1 MGWQL
6 TAVDE
11 VHEVKAW
18 KWLCAFIIFGAEESR
33 RQSRSVNLRDTPQ
46 AFLIWSVFDEMEGL
60 YFNWGEIRLLNRL
73 SKKNPE
79 KNGSLKIC
87 VGGWA
92 VTWLWFSA
100 ETLYSLWNDMKDNFF
115 HEVSFSCCSYTSGAG
130 WAQQIIF
137 QFYFKWTTAVI
148 RSRSAYFEGWIDAK
162 RLNKKRKKVGGF
174 FPSLRL
180 DWILINTLCQLLI
193 AFAACC

>member
-18 KWLCAFIIFGAEESR
+18 KWLCAVIIFGAEESR

-115 HEVSFSCCSYTSGAG
+115 HKVSFSCCSYTSGAG

-162 RLNKKRKKVGGF
+162 RLNKKRKKVGFF